1 MQYPRHTINQQ
12 DLYNDI
18 SFLFFLPFFHFG
30 MCAGISAPSKRY
42 MYFSPF
48 FLFLLWNVY
57 GCKNPHT
64 SFLHPYTFQCGNRKK
79 GERYMYFWDIPA
91 PSPAHVHIPKWKIGK
106 NVREYP
112 LEYYPHC
119 LTIRWARIS
128 FLGCITPSL
137 YIFFC
142 PRANAQKWLSKNALI
157 SLRSCIS
164 PYKKGKRWKEIMPYT
179 YIFFLYKKLLYIL
192 NNSWPFL
199 FTKREKKITMT
210 SLLF

>member
-1 MQYPRHTINQQ
+1 MADDASGFFFLLRIHQHLNNFQRSSSCMYLNTFQSKAIGMQYPRHTINQQ

-128 FLGCITPSL
+128 FLGCITSSL
-137 YIFFC
+137 YIFC
-142 PRANAQKWLSKNALI
+142 PRANAQNGYLKMA
-157 SLRSCIS
+157 
-164 PYKKGKRWKEIMPYT
+164 
-179 YIFFLYKKLLYIL
+179 
-192 NNSWPFL
+192 
-199 FTKREKKITMT
+199 
-210 SLLF
+210 